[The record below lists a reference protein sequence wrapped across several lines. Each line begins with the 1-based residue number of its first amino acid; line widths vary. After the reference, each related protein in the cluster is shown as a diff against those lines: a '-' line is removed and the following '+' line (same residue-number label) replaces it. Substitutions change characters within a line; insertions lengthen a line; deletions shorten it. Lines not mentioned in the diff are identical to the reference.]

1 MSKTTTPHPSALDR
15 LRARVPDGPP
25 YCLLALDYETVE
37 ALTLGVVT
45 SRAFVEAER
54 VWRAYQPLQGGK

>member
-1 MSKTTTPHPSALDR
+1 MAQKSASQPSALDR
-15 LRARVPDGPP
+15 LRARMPDGPP

-37 ALTLGVVT
+37 ALMLGVVT

-54 VWRAYQPLQGGK
+54 VWRAAQPLQGGK